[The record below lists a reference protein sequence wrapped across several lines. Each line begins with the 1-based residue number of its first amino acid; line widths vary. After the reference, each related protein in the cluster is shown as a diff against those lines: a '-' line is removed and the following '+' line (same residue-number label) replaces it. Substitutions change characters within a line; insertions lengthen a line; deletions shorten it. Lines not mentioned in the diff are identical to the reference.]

1 MVCGRCKFVQSID
14 ALASIRRHNGH
25 KNTEIKGRKEK
36 AGTGLAS
43 YCITL
48 SLENTILVVYAPA
61 PVQVAASHVTL
72 PVVVQMQRE
81 NYDTPCCP
89 PCQAP
94 RAAGV
99 YVRRALI
106 CLDLSTRRKVTE
118 KRAST
123 NQTSSR
129 LSWHDLFAAD
139 FF

>member
-1 MVCGRCKFVQSID
+1 METGGGEEWAQSWRPLSVVCGRCKFVQSID
-14 ALASIRRHNGH
+14 ALASIHRHDGH

-106 CLDLSTRRKVTE
+106 CP
-118 KRAST
+118 
-123 NQTSSR
+123 
-129 LSWHDLFAAD
+129 
-139 FF
+139 